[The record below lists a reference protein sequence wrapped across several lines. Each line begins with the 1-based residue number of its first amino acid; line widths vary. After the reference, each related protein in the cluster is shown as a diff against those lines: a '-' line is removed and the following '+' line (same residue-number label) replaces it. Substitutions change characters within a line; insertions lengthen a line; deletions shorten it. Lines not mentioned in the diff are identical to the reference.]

1 MSTVVMFDELDAVTN
16 DMSNCAISTEQK
28 GKYPI
33 VTKDTLWSDVMA
45 INGDQSLKSPYEYAQ
60 DNMPKDK
67 KVMTIGHLQQDIIY
81 KEVSKHKK
89 VVLAQVDPKFI
100 GLELKADASDD
111 SKETQIM
118 MRTKAIVL
126 AVARQNTKSKDFMRD
141 LCKGKIK
148 EILENPAYKEII
160 DKKIKD
166 LKTNNDYKVAKIKG
180 NAIVIDEI
188 NKKASSSQ
196 NSGSVTASGSNSR
209 GDEASSSSGA
219 SGSKA

>member
-1 MSTVVMFDELDAVTN
+1 MSTMVEFDELDAVTN
-16 DMSNCAISTEQK
+16 NMSKCAISTGKK
-28 GKYPI
+28 GKYPP
-33 VTKDTLWSDVMA
+33 VTPNTLWSDILAV
-45 INGDQSLKSPYEYAQ
+45 NGGKTSPYEYAQ
-60 DNMPKDK
+60 ENMPKDK
-67 KVMTIGHLQQDIIY
+67 KVVTIGHLQQDIVY

-89 VVLAQVDPKFI
+89 LVLAEVGPKLI
-100 GLELKADASDD
+100 GLEFKTDASDE

-126 AVARQNTKSKDFMRD
+126 AVARENTKSKDFMRD
-141 LCKGKIK
+141 LYKGKIK

-166 LKTNNDYKVAKIKG
+166 LKTNNDYNVAKIKG

-188 NKKASSSQ
+188 NSKASSSK